1 MDFIVNQSFNSI
13 SYAALLFLLGGG
25 MTLIF
30 GVMKIV
36 NIAQGSFYLIG
47 GYVGYFVM
55 RQVGNFYLALLVA
68 SVTVGILGMV
78 LERFLIR
85 GLEGQDLRQMLMT
98 MGISV
103 FIADLLLVFFGG
115 YPLSLDPPDFCQVSL
130 VVGNYYFHV
139 LRIFMIG
146 AAVFVYVI
154 LWWFENKTKA
164 GAVLRASVDNK
175 ETARG
180 LGINVPFVSMAVF
193 GLGAMLAA
201 FGGVIGCA
209 VTAIYPG
216 VDFEVLPLIFV
227 VVIVG
232 GLGSLKGAAVG
243 AIIVGFLDSF
253 GKGLFPELSYFTL
266 FVPMAVVLAIKPTGL
281 FSKETQ

>member
-1 MDFIVNQSFNSI
+1 MNQTFNSL

-36 NIAQGSFYLIG
+36 NIAQGSFYLVG
-47 GYVGYFVM
+47 GYIGYIIV
-55 RQVGNFYLALLVA
+55 RHVGNFYLALLMA
-68 SVTVGILGMV
+68 SVLVGFLGMV

-103 FIADLLLVFFGG
+103 FIADSLLVVFGG
-115 YPLSLDPPDFCQVSL
+115 YPLSLDPPNFCLASL
-130 VVGNYYFHV
+130 EVGGYYFHV

-146 AAVFVYVI
+146 AAALVFLI

-175 ETARG
+175 EMAQG
-180 LGINVPFVSMAVF
+180 LGINVRFVSMAVF

-227 VVIVG
+227 VVIIG
-232 GLGSLKGAAVG
+232 GMGSLKGSVVG
-243 AIIVGFLDSF
+243 SIVVGFLDSF
-253 GKGLFPELSYFTL
+253 GKGLVPELSYFTL
-266 FVPMAVVLAIKPTGL
+266 FVPMAIVLAIKPTGL
-281 FSKETQ
+281 FSREP